1 MSYTVA
7 QHVPSQFTLMA
18 IDGKV
23 PYWILT
29 YPSQVLDRPPNYQE
43 YVINLRPGSFGDRR
57 PMLTVSKLTAAGW
70 AFYEAQKRVAVTHE
84 DKYYLPSNQ
93 ALITSFHPTSPLA
106 TEQAAARLFLM
117 IDNRVDAIQMIPA
130 RARRLSWLIRS
141 RIYFYEP
148 PPLISL
154 IMYIFTMILFLLT
167 FPWCLFFCVKVA
179 KEYERV
185 VVFRLGRLIATGTKG
200 PGAFFVLPCI
210 DTCKFVDLRVL
221 TFDVPPQ
228 EILSKDSVTVSVE
241 AVIYFRVC
249 NPVVSVTNVNDAIFS
264 TKLLAQTTLRNVLG
278 TKTLSE
284 ILAERDAIATI
295 TEQVLDEGTVPWGV
309 KVERVEIKDIRLPYQ
324 LMKSMATEAEAARD
338 ARAAV
343 IAADGEK
350 AASKC
355 LKEAADEI
363 CSNKVTMQLRYLQVE
378 S

>member
-1 MSYTVA
+1 MPLRRPVLPAPKKSPNSPSSPTGFIASALFEHQAKSVHSL
-7 QHVPSQFTLMA
+7 HVPSMRHYNL
-18 IDGKV
+18 
-23 PYWILT
+23 
-29 YPSQVLDRPPNYQE
+29 SR
-43 YVINLRPGSFGDRR
+43 INENEL
-57 PMLTVSKLTAAGW
+57 
-70 AFYEAQKRVAVTHE
+70 Q
-84 DKYYLPSNQ
+84 
-93 ALITSFHPTSPLA
+93 
-106 TEQAAARLFLM
+106 
-117 IDNRVDAIQMIPA
+117 DAIESLPQ
-130 RARRLSWLIRS
+130 RARRLSWVIHS
-141 RIYFYEP
+141 KIHFYEP

-154 IMYIFTMILFLLT
+154 IMYIFTMTLFILT
-167 FPWCLFFCVKVA
+167 FPWCLFVCVKVA

-185 VVFRLGRLIATGTKG
+185 VVFRLGRLISGGTKG

-284 ILAERDAIATI
+284 ILSERDAIATI

-324 LMKSMATEAEAARD
+324 LMRSMAAEAEAARD

-350 AASKC
+350 YASRC
-355 LKEAADEI
+355 LREAADTI
-363 CSNKVTMQLRYLQVE
+363 SSNKVTIQLRYLQTLIKVSSE
-378 S
+378 RNHTIVIPFPIELARHVIKKIEAMHTKKS